1 MVAKLGHWYMGKIIT
16 KGSIAESKK
25 KEAQDI
31 EKKHLFNARKHCGI
45 IKWNKEPVKYQK
57 ALRDEWL
64 K

>member
-1 MVAKLGHWYMGKIIT
+1 MGMGKIIT
-16 KGSIAESKK
+16 KDTITESKK

-31 EKKHLFNARKHCGI
+31 EKKNLFNARKHRGV

-57 ALRDEWL
+57 VLRDEWL